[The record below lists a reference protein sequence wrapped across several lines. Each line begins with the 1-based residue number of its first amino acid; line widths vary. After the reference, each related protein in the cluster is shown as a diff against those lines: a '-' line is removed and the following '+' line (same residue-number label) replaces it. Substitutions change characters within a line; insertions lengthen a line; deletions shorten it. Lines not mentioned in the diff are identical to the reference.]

1 MTVGRHL
8 ARRPVWIGAAALVLG
23 VLVAVLSLV
32 AAGGDASRL
41 VRAAPPWTEPATAPV
56 ELTVL
61 EDGDGFDGQFFY
73 RLSLDP
79 LATGEGE
86 VAGVTYDIPALRT
99 ARITYPALTW
109 VFSLGGQVSL
119 LPWALIA
126 VNVLALGGLGWAAAH
141 LAVSVGRSAPW
152 GLLAALHPGFVYS
165 LTFDLAEI
173 VTCMFGV
180 AALVALQRGRWA
192 LSVVALIAAALS
204 RETGLVF
211 PLAVL
216 MAAVLP
222 NIGARRRGREQRSR
236 EAVVALTAV
245 LSFLLWQLLVAAR
258 TGVLPVLSSA
268 GNNLEL
274 PFAGLL
280 GALEAFL
287 PPIDSGVA
295 LRVVT
300 LSLIVLV
307 GLAAGVGVRRAP
319 TVLVWA
325 WLGALAV
332 VAVSSD
338 FVWAGATG
346 FARASSEAMVLGV
359 LVAGAGTT
367 GLSRGVRSAM
377 VVAMPVVWGLT
388 LLAQLGKL

>member
-1 MTVGRHL
+1 MTTGRQL
-8 ARRPVWIGAAALVLG
+8 ARRPVVIGAAALGLG
-23 VLVAVLSLV
+23 MLVALSSLV

-41 VRAAPPWTEPATAPV
+41 VRAAPPWTDPATAPP

-61 EDGDGFDGQFFY
+61 GDGDGFDGQFFY

-79 LATGEGE
+79 RATGEGE
-86 VAGVTYDIPALRT
+86 LAGVTYDIPALRT

-109 VFSLGGQVSL
+109 VLSLGGQTSL
-119 LPWALIA
+119 VPWALIL

-141 LAVSVGRSAPW
+141 LAVSVGRSAGW
-152 GLLAALHPGFVYS
+152 GLLATLHPGFVYS

-173 VTCMFGV
+173 VTCMFGLG
-180 AALVALQRGRWA
+180 ALVAVQRGRPV
-192 LSVVALIAAALS
+192 LGVVALVAAALS

-211 PLAVL
+211 ALAIL
-216 MAAVLP
+216 LAAALP
-222 NIGARRRGREQRSR
+222 NVGAGRLGSAHRSR
-236 EAVVALTAV
+236 QAVVALTAIV
-245 LSFLLWQLLVAAR
+245 SFILWQLLVAAR
-258 TGVLPVLSSA
+258 TGELPVLSSA

-280 GALEAFL
+280 GTLDAFL
-287 PPIDSGVA
+287 PPLDGGVA

-300 LSLIVLV
+300 LALLVLV
-307 GLAAGVGVRRAP
+307 GLAAGLGVRRAP
-319 TVLVWA
+319 AVLMWA

-332 VAVSSD
+332 VAVASD

-346 FARASSEAMVLGV
+346 FARASSEAVVVGV

-367 GLSRGVRSAM
+367 RLSQALRSAM
-377 VVAMPVVWGLT
+377 VVAMPAVWGLT
-388 LLAQLGKL
+388 LVAQLGKL